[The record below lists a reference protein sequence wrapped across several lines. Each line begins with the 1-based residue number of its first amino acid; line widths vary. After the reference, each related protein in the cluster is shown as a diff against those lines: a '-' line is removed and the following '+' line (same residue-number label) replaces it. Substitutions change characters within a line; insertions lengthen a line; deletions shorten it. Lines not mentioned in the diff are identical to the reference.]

1 MMLLFPRSLR
11 DYFKQSYVSL
21 SFALI
26 NIVTFFFLINQN
38 NLSFETFKLFNA
50 YYAESVIEGEYFRV
64 VAWLFVH
71 STLMQL
77 SFTILALIIIG
88 SNLEKLM
95 GPVRYGIFYIITGI
109 ISALVLTVM
118 HLNGSPINSLLFG
131 AAPSIAGV
139 IAGLLYIQ
147 LRRPRWFDNTDVRLM
162 WLFVIVYLSVI
173 FGGLILNLSPSIS
186 ILIYISGLISG
197 VLLSFIL
204 MPKNRN
210 DI

>member
-1 MMLLFPRSLR
+1 MLLFPRSLR